1 MRQDRHIDKAIAG
14 HFDQNKEILIL
25 LGARQVGKTTLLKRL
40 FPNAHYLLV
49 DNETVKNNLERY
61 DVSMYKQILP
71 TQTTKLIIDE
81 IHLLS
86 DPGRAAKII
95 YDQIPDINL
104 IVTGSSS
111 LQIKNRATE
120 SLAGRKFDYHL
131 YPLTFSE
138 YLYQKGIEE
147 NLNYRLMENVL
158 GSKLLEKVHT
168 FDLWGV
174 LEKIL
179 IYGLYPHLVD
189 QPNNQEYLKNL
200 VDSVIFKD
208 LVELQAIENRSGA
221 LNLLRLLAYQVGS
234 LVNISELSN
243 RLNMNIA
250 TVRRYLD
257 IFEQSFIIFPL
268 KPYSKIGRDEIG
280 KMNKYYFYDLG
291 LRNALIENFNPSQ
304 LRQDFGAIFEN
315 FIISELF
322 KINVYGK
329 FDFKMNFWRTK
340 QGSEIDLVLTKNEEV
355 IGVEIKTGSERA
367 NQAFLNRYPKAKM
380 QTLTPSNFYNS
391 IQENSRL

>member
-1 MRQDRHIDKAIAG
+1 MRQGRHVDKVIIE
-14 HFDQNKEILIL
+14 HFNQNKEILIL

-49 DNETVKNNLERY
+49 DNESVKNNLERY
-61 DVSMYKQILP
+61 DVSIYKQILP

-95 YDQIPDINL
+95 YDQIPNINL
-104 IVTGSSS
+104 IITGSSS

-131 YPLTFSE
+131 YPLTLSE
-138 YLYQKGIEE
+138 YLYQKGIE
-147 NLNYRLMENVL
+147 NNFNYRIMENVL
-158 GSKLLEKVHT
+158 KGKLQEKAHA
-168 FDLWGV
+168 FDLRGT
-174 LEKIL
+174 LENVL
-179 IYGLYPHLVD
+179 IYGLYPHLIN
-189 QPNNQEYLKNL
+189 QPNSQEYLKNL

-208 LVELQAIENRSGA
+208 LIELQAIENRSGA
-221 LNLLRLLAYQVGS
+221 LNLLRLLAYQIGS

-250 TVRRYLD
+250 TIRRYLD
-257 IFEQSFIIFPL
+257 IFEQSFTIFPL
-268 KPYSKIGRDEIG
+268 KPYSKVGRDEIG

-315 FIISELF
+315 FIISEFL
-322 KINVYGK
+322 KVNAYGG

-340 QGSEIDLVLTKNEEV
+340 QGSEVDLILTKNEETLG
-355 IGVEIKTGSERA
+355 IEIKTGSERA
-367 NQAFLNRYPKAKM
+367 NQAFLNRYPKARM
-380 QTLTPSNFYNS
+380 QTITPLNFY
-391 IQENSRL
+391 

>member
-1 MRQDRHIDKAIAG
+1 MRQDRHIDEAILK
-14 HFDQNKEILIL
+14 HFSQNKEILVL

-40 FPNAHYLLV
+40 FPDAHYLLV

-61 DVSMYKQILP
+61 DVSIYKQILP
-71 TQTTKLIIDE
+71 AGTTKLIIDE

-95 YDQIPDINL
+95 YDQMPNTNL
-104 IVTGSSS
+104 IITGSSS

-147 NLNYRLMENVL
+147 ELNYKVVENVFKN
-158 GSKLLEKVHT
+158 KLPEKAYM
-168 FDLWGV
+168 FDLRGI
-174 LEKIL
+174 LENIL
-179 IYGLYPHLVD
+179 IYGLYPHLVN
-189 QPNNQEYLKNL
+189 QPNSKDYLKNL
-200 VDSVIFKD
+200 IDSVIFKD
-208 LVELQAIENRSGA
+208 LIELQAIENRSGA
-221 LNLLRLLAYQVGS
+221 LNLLRLLAYQIGS
-234 LVNISELSN
+234 LVNISELSS

-268 KPYSKIGRDEIG
+268 KPYSKVGRDEIG

-291 LRNALIENFNPSQ
+291 LRNALIENFGSTES
-304 LRQDFGAIFEN
+304 RQDFGANFEN
-315 FIISELF
+315 FMYFSEFL
-322 KINVYGK
+322 KINTYGK

-340 QGSEIDLVLTKNEEV
+340 QGSEIDLVLTKNADVLE
-355 IGVEIKTGSERA
+355 
-367 NQAFLNRYPKAKM
+367 
-380 QTLTPSNFYNS
+380 
-391 IQENSRL
+391 

>member
-1 MRQDRHIDKAIAG
+1 MKHNRHIDQAITK
-14 HFDQNKEILIL
+14 HFVQNKEILIL

-40 FPNAHYLLV
+40 FPEAFYLLV

-61 DVSMYKQILP
+61 DISIYRQVLP
-71 TQTTKLIIDE
+71 PQTTKLIIDE

-95 YDQIPDINL
+95 YDQMPDINL
-104 IVTGSSS
+104 IITGSSS

-138 YLYQKGIEE
+138 YLYQKGIEN
-147 NLNYRLMENVL
+147 NLNYHILENVL
-158 GSKLLEKVHT
+158 GEKLQEKVHA
-168 FDLWGV
+168 FDLKGV
-174 LEKIL
+174 LENVL

-189 QPNNQEYLKNL
+189 QPNSQDYLKNL

-221 LNLLRLLAYQVGS
+221 LNLLRLLAYQIGS

-243 RLNMNIA
+243 RLNMSTTTIH
-250 TVRRYLD
+250 RYLD

-268 KPYSKIGRDEIG
+268 KPYSKVGRDEIG

-291 LRNALIENFNPSQ
+291 LRNALIENFSTTQ
-304 LRQDFGAIFEN
+304 SRQDFGTIFEN
-315 FIISELF
+315 FIISECL
-322 KINVYGK
+322 KINAYGG
-329 FDFKMNFWRTK
+329 FGFKMNFWRTK

-355 IGVEIKTGSERA
+355 LGIEIKTGKDRA
-367 NQAFLNRYPKAKM
+367 NQAFLNRYPNARV
-380 QTLTPSNFYNS
+380 QTLTPLNFY
-391 IQENSRL
+391 

>member
-1 MRQDRHIDKAIAG
+1 MRQGRHIDKAIIE
-14 HFDQNKEILIL
+14 HFNQNKEILIL

-40 FPNAHYLLV
+40 FPGAHYLLV
-49 DNETVKNNLERY
+49 DNESVKNNLERY
-61 DVSMYKQILP
+61 DVSIYKQILP

-95 YDQIPDINL
+95 YDQIPNINL
-104 IVTGSSS
+104 IITGSSS

-131 YPLTFSE
+131 YPLTLSE
-138 YLYQKGIEE
+138 YLYQKGIE
-147 NLNYRLMENVL
+147 NNFNYRIMENVL
-158 GSKLLEKVHT
+158 KGKLQENAHA
-168 FDLWGV
+168 FDLRGT
-174 LEKIL
+174 LENVL
-179 IYGLYPHLVD
+179 IYGLYPHLID
-189 QPNNQEYLKNL
+189 QPNSQEYLKNL

-208 LVELQAIENRSGA
+208 LIELQAIENRSGA
-221 LNLLRLLAYQVGS
+221 LNLLRLLAYQIGS

-250 TVRRYLD
+250 TIRRYLD

-268 KPYSKIGRDEIG
+268 KPYSKVGRDEIG

-315 FIISELF
+315 FIISEFL
-322 KINVYGK
+322 KVNAYGG
-329 FDFKMNFWRTK
+329 FGFKMNFWRTK
-340 QGSEIDLVLTKNEEV
+340 QGSEIDLVLTKNEETL
-355 IGVEIKTGSERA
+355 GVEIKTGSERA
-367 NQAFLNRYPKAKM
+367 NQAFLNRYPKARM
-380 QTLTPSNFYNS
+380 QTITPLNFY
-391 IQENSRL
+391 

>member
-1 MRQDRHIDKAIAG
+1 MRQNRHTDKAILD
-14 HFDQNKEILIL
+14 HFVQNKEILIL
-25 LGARQVGKTTLLKRL
+25 LGARQVGKTTLLKKL
-40 FPNAHYLLV
+40 FPNAYYLLV
-49 DNETVKNNLERY
+49 DNEAVKNNLEKY
-61 DVSMYKQILP
+61 DISTYKQILP

-95 YDQIPDINL
+95 YDQMPQINL

-138 YLYQKGIEE
+138 YLFQKEIEN
-147 NLNYRLMENVL
+147 NLNYQIVENVL
-158 GSKLLEKVHT
+158 GGRLQEKAHA
-168 FDLWGV
+168 FDLKSI
-174 LEKIL
+174 LENIL

-189 QPNNQEYLKNL
+189 KPNSQEYLKNL

-208 LVELQAIENRSGA
+208 LVELQTIENRSGA
-221 LNLLRLLAYQVGS
+221 LNLLRLLAYQIGS

-243 RLNMNIA
+243 RLNMNVA
-250 TVRRYLD
+250 TIRRYID

-268 KPYSKIGRDEIG
+268 KPYSKVGRDEIG

-291 LRNALIENFNPSQ
+291 LRNALIENFTSTQ
-304 LRQDFGAIFEN
+304 LRQDYGAIFEN
-315 FIISELF
+315 FIISEFL
-322 KINVYGK
+322 KINAYGK
-329 FDFKMNFWRTK
+329 FDYKMNFWRTK
-340 QGSEIDLVLTKNEEV
+340 QGSEIDLVLTKDEK
-355 IGVEIKTGSERA
+355 ILGVEIKTGKGRA
-367 NQAFLNRYPKAKM
+367 NQAFINRYPKARL
-380 QTLTPSNFYNS
+380 QTITPLNFY
-391 IQENSRL
+391 